1 MGLLFFSSDVKVFFL
16 CHHHILG
23 MLLILLSAS
32 VVNPSV
38 QSEEEKTC
46 SSLRLWVLTVASP
59 CRSRWQY
66 WGRTWTCFLQRKRE
80 DGRGVL
86 GEGEDSVLSIILMLN
101 VEVEGLKL
109 SDSPMSYLWDRT
121 SSYSK
126 LCSMASHHAEKQRHK
141 MMSKSTH
148 G

>member
-1 MGLLFFSSDVKVFFL
+1 MAVLGQNMDLFP
-16 CHHHILG
+16 
-23 MLLILLSAS
+23 A
-32 VVNPSV
+32 
-38 QSEEEKTC
+38 EEK
-46 SSLRLWVLTVASP
+46 RG
-59 CRSRWQY
+59 Y
-66 WGRTWTCFLQRKRE
+66 
-80 DGRGVL
+80 GRGVL
-86 GEGEDSVLSIILMLN
+86 GEGKDFVLSVILMLN